1 MKTTRKVTTWSLLLA
16 LVCAFVV
23 ADTAEAKATA
33 TKATARKT
41 TAKTAVKKSAA
52 NSSAIGLPTK
62 GFKPKS
68 PEYYGYPIPKRQNPN
83 EYYIDGRIPN
93 AAYYGN
99 TYGYS
104 YGQRVNT
111 NVNRGYTQQASP
123 EYLMNYGQYVQNYNR
138 SDAMP
143 QPYGFAP
150 NTYPSNRYDSSI
162 SQKERWE
169 RDRVY
174 SAQVA
179 LHALLLRYGTREG
192 GERFPDREKLTQEAI
207 RYADLMRY
215 GMTHTYTNPE
225 TNIAP

>member
-1 MKTTRKVTTWSLLLA
+1 MRSIQRKIPIVGMLVAFVCAFAVDSADAKTAGKKVTTTTKKAATTKKRAAVTTVPTLGR
-16 LVCAFVV
+16 V
-23 ADTAEAKATA
+23 A
-33 TKATARKT
+33 
-41 TAKTAVKKSAA
+41 
-52 NSSAIGLPTK
+52 N
-62 GFKPKS
+62 PKS
-68 PEYYGYPIPKRQNPN
+68 PEYYGYPKPRPIYSNYQIPANT
-83 EYYIDGRIPN
+83 PN
-93 AAYYGN
+93 AVYYSN
-99 TYGYS
+99 TYGYPIQ
-104 YGQRVNT
+104 QRT
-111 NVNRGYTQQASP
+111 QSGYRQQASP
-123 EYLMNYGQYVQNYNR
+123 EYLMQYSQYVQHYNR
-138 SDAMP
+138 SNDMP

-150 NTYPSNRYDSSI
+150 NAYPSNRYDSAI

-192 GERFPDREKLTQEAI
+192 GDRFPDREKLTQEAI